1 MIYFLADHPDTA
13 READESTNALL
24 SDQLSL
30 LDNQAVRWTA
40 ARKAQ
45 VVSAVSLG
53 LLSEQDVLQ
62 RFSISSEE
70 IADWRQRLR
79 LNGFRGLQGFRA
91 LNRRDQ
97 HDRTEQK
104 GEDCAK

>member
-1 MIYFLADHPDTA
+1 MIYVLADHPDKA
-13 READESTNALL
+13 READEAMNALL

-45 VVSAVSLG
+45 VVSAVSLW

-70 IADWRQRLR
+70 IADWRHRLR
-79 LNGFRGLQGFRA
+79 LHGFRG

-97 HDRTEQK
+97 HGQSEPK
-104 GEDCAK
+104 GENCAK

>member
-1 MIYFLADHPDTA
+1 MIYVLADHPDRA
-13 READESTNALL
+13 RDADPDKAALL
-24 SDQLSL
+24 AEQLSL

-53 LLSEQDVLQ
+53 LLTEQDVLH

-70 IADWRQRLR
+70 ISDWRQRLR
-79 LNGFRGLQGFRA
+79 LHGFRG

-97 HDRTEQK
+97 HGRTELK